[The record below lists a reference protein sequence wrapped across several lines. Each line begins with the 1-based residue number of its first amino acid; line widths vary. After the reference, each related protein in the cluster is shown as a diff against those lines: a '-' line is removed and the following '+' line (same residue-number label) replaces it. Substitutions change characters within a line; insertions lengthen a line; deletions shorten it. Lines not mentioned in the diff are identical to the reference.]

1 MGMMYYPS
9 YEPPMHGSF
18 LDGVWKVNAYD
29 PANGVRWL
37 PTYSE
42 PKHAAIYH
50 HSLLVSWL
58 CDTEEE
64 ALRRCGEWSE
74 KTVLMPDGRT
84 VVPVEVF
91 HPEYAVQSVFQP
103 WYPGVREFWP
113 GEEGWGAV

>member
-9 YEPPMHGSF
+9 YEPPMRGSF

-29 PANGVRWL
+29 LANGVRWL
-37 PTYSE
+37 PTYAE

-50 HSLLVSWL
+50 NSLLVSCL

-64 ALRRCGEWSE
+64 ALRQCGEWSE
-74 KTVLMPDGRT
+74 KSVLMPDGRT

-91 HPEYAVQSVFQP
+91 HHDYAMWSVLKP
-103 WYPGVREFWP
+103 WHPGVTELWP
-113 GEEGWGAV
+113 GEKGWGTA